1 MTNSITKALMG
12 AAMAG
17 LALLSLSASS
27 WAMNH
32 GGARDHDPAKML
44 SHMTERLDLTQE
56 QQGQIKEVMV
66 SSREQS
72 SADQERMKV
81 LREEMREQR
90 DNFDAGEA
98 QKLADEIGEIT
109 SRMVFDATS
118 THARIYLLLT
128 DEQKAEM
135 DAMMEKRHE
144 RRGKWRKG
152 DKQAQE

>member
-17 LALLSLSASS
+17 LALLSLSAGS
-27 WAMNH
+27 WAMSH
-32 GGARDHDPAKML
+32 GGGMDHDPAKML
-44 SHMTERLDLTQE
+44 AHMSERLDLTQE
-56 QQGQIKEVMV
+56 QQDQIKEVMA
-66 SSREQS
+66 SSRTQS
-72 SADQERMKV
+72 TADRERMKV
-81 LREEMREQR
+81 LREEMRAQR
-90 DNFDAGEA
+90 DNFDAGQA

-109 SRMVFDATS
+109 SRMVFEATS
-118 THARIYLLLT
+118 THAGIYQLLT